1 MKKILIIFCVA
12 LLSVACSSKTSNTKN
27 ATSTKAKNTK
37 YIQTAQNSKN
47 AKYQII
53 DQEFDNMLAPEKDY
67 DTLSD
72 YELQACGASYLPPG
86 VQLKKN
92 VKPAVTNKAKAKQT
106 ATDTNVNTKKVT
118 NVTNVY
124 YVDGPVKTPASTS
137 YSSTKTTTTTTTSD
151 ASSSSSSSSSY
162 ED

>member
-1 MKKILIIFCVA
+1 MKKILVILCVA
-12 LLSVACSSKTSNTKN
+12 LCSVACSSTSNTKN
-27 ATSTKAKNTK
+27 STSTKAKNTK
-37 YIQTAQNSKN
+37 YSQTAQNSKN
-47 AKYQII
+47 AKYQIV
-53 DQEFDNMLAPEKDY
+53 DQEFDNMLAPDKDY

-72 YELQACGASYLPPG
+72 YELQACGATYLPPA

-137 YSSTKTTTTTTTSD
+137 YSSTKTTTTTTSG
-151 ASSSSSSSSSY
+151 ASSSSYS